1 MPQVDAAGLE
11 QVAKVEETIR
21 GWTRRLA
28 AEFDHKKPGG
38 KAMKTDGF
46 P

>member
-21 GWTRRLA
+21 GWTRR
-28 AEFDHKKPGG
+28 GV
-38 KAMKTDGF
+38 
-46 P
+46 